1 MEGKLYVLF
10 DYINDNLILASFNK
24 QEILAKVGSDYFK
37 NEYIDNYV
45 LKSINVEDLQ
55 EED

>member
-1 MEGKLYVLF
+1 MEEKLYVLF